1 MVAQL
6 HDSAIIDKYDH
17 LTDTRTLFTTD
28 IYIYMASCKQLSTGR
43 LLGSFWC
50 NVTNPSKICIIY
62 MTNYSFS
69 GLLNDGESIVKQKVK
84 INERVAII
92 LMIGV
97 EIPPI
102 ARSSHTVALESSRV
116 LLRRQQ
122 GAEEGKG
129 GNK

>member
-1 MVAQL
+1 
-6 HDSAIIDKYDH
+6 
-17 LTDTRTLFTTD
+17 
-28 IYIYMASCKQLSTGR
+28 
-43 LLGSFWC
+43 
-50 NVTNPSKICIIY
+50 

-84 INERVAII
+84 INERVDII